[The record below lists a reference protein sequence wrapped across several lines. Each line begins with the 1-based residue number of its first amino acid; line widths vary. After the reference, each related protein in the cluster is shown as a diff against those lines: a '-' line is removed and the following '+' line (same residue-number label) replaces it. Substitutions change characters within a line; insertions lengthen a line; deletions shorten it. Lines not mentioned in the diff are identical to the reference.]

1 MKCSPFS
8 LSTCVLALILFTL
21 MPTTPSISQDFQR
34 IYGTSLDNNFTK
46 VIQHGANFYVLGQDQ
61 PTSGSIPHA
70 TVTRLDANGIHQWT
84 LRLDIPSVWNDA
96 VLTPSG
102 DLFVVG
108 STLPGDATNKSI
120 MGLVT
125 LSGGGNF
132 TWIRTYDV
140 PGREGLSRIVR
151 SPNPQNSSFPYY
163 VLGSQFDANGNAI
176 WDDAILINID
186 ANGTFNWKKR
196 YSSIDDD
203 EFSRDL
209 EVMPNG
215 DLVISGN
222 RGTQGVIYLADNA
235 GTLLG
240 GITPSGISF
249 TYADVAQSSG
259 GGLYAVGNTFPGF
272 TPYLMKYDNNLL
284 PVWDVTI
291 SGLTA
296 INQVWEESSNGGI
309 YVTGRGV
316 YNGLSRAVLLRFT
329 EIANVP
335 TLDWVKYLD
344 NGETTYAGGS
354 TTPLSSNQIAFADGR
369 TPSSGGFGQ
378 VCAFMSVS
386 DLDLVT
392 CMTTEDFTNVL
403 TLSILYDAPNLPPIE
418 FYDFPTG
425 TDIVSAALDWQE
437 EDACTGSPCNA
448 DFIITQ
454 VGNCGHYQV
463 TNTSTGVSPFTY
475 TWCNGS
481 SFQDLDVQ
489 LPCGP
494 HTFCL
499 TITDA
504 EGCTSSYTESITVT
518 DNVPPIAR
526 CALPFGVVL
535 DANCTYTLTP
545 AQVDGGS
552 SDNCQIQSLSVS
564 PAVLNGC
571 GVFPVTLTVTDWCG
585 NTSTCATEIQTI
597 EDVPPVIRCPSNQIL
612 TTGNSN
618 CTLIVNGIQWTTLTD
633 NCSTPTVTYAVTGA
647 TNTTGTGNASGL
659 TFNQGLS
666 MVTYTATDACGNT
679 SSCSFTI
686 KVVCVCNCVNNL
698 VLNPGFIDGAVAGNL
713 GTTGH
718 SDHWINYATPQVVP
732 GDSCCDDVSI
742 QMFGWLYNGEAMYQQ
757 NMGFQAGHHYK
768 VSFCARFVPNNSYGN
783 NVSFGFTGANGNI
796 LPFQCTSGCE
806 NIGSSPQIFNSN
818 WASYTLPVW
827 TPTQNWDRLYI
838 RTFNTLAQKS
848 WGRIDNIC
856 VQEVNRPCCTDEEE
870 FVANMRNAVTFSFD
884 ESTQE
889 GICTIGH
896 LPECDSIA
904 FIDWGDGHIDIGP
917 FGGNT
922 VRRNKFLDH
931 LLARI
936 QFQGYEYNAEI
947 EPDDTCFAH
956 LFEDSIDVYSLDT
969 CMCNSFAELFI
980 RSPRGEYSQLVD
992 CGEPPFALT
1001 CLPAGESYTVT
1012 GLINC
1017 TGDQCA
1023 DETVIEWTLSGPGG
1037 LYVGSALAYPYFY
1050 IELLQTSLSQPG
1062 LYTLSLNGECGIG
1075 GCPCEIQFT
1084 IDCPSACPCTQEDID
1099 ELSSAI
1105 DRSFARVMR
1114 PDYGCNVQFSP
1125 IAISGC
1131 ETVEWY
1137 LDDTEGVPI
1146 GSSDGSQPFTYTF
1159 DESGTYTIIMEVTRK
1174 KDDGSTCDKQMRS
1187 REITVTC
1194 QPMPDC
1200 VITDIENPSFNIGA
1214 QAGGINSGG
1223 ISAGWNGIS
1232 GEPEIIEGED
1242 GSSDGWTIRL
1252 TGNLDTADVLSRI
1265 ESICL
1270 DKATGRFSTSV
1281 KGSKSNTDDR
1291 VISST
1296 LKVLL
1301 GRGWSFPPTFSIRLN
1316 SCEGMDCYELAS
1328 VPLPLTDS
1336 AEWFNVEIPYDLSD
1350 WLALDSCN
1358 DFSGVLVRPIIFVT
1372 NVFGSN
1378 QGGEEVY
1385 SVAQLDN
1392 ICFNGII
1399 VGIEDV
1405 EDIQDFRIY
1414 PNPNNGDFTI
1424 ELATPAK
1431 QEMSMVI
1438 MSLTGQHLFEKQAV
1452 SGNGTQTIEANYLPG
1467 GMYFLQMISNG
1478 RMISVDKFVKQ

>member
-1 MKCSPFS
+1 M
-8 LSTCVLALILFTL
+8 
-21 MPTTPSISQDFQR
+21 
-34 IYGTSLDNNFTK
+34 
-46 VIQHGANFYVLGQDQ
+46 
-61 PTSGSIPHA
+61 
-70 TVTRLDANGIHQWT
+70 
-84 LRLDIPSVWNDA
+84 
-96 VLTPSG
+96 LTPSG

-120 MGLVT
+120 MGLVS
-125 LSGGGNF
+125 LSGGGSF
-132 TWIRTYDV
+132 TWLRTYDV

-151 SPNPQNSSFPYY
+151 SPNPQSSSFPYY

-186 ANGTFNWKKR
+186 TNGTFNWKKR
-196 YSSIDDD
+196 YASIDDD

-209 EVMPNG
+209 EVLPNG
-215 DLVISGN
+215 DLIIAGN
-222 RGTQGVIYLADNA
+222 RGTQGVLYLADNTGA
-235 GTLLG
+235 LIG
-240 GITPSGISF
+240 GIAPSGFAF
-249 TYADVAQSSG
+249 TYADIAQSSSG
-259 GGLYAVGNTFPGF
+259 GGYAVGNTFPGF

-284 PVWDVTI
+284 TVWDATI

-296 INQVWEESSNGGI
+296 ISQVWEESSNGGI
-309 YVTGRGV
+309 YVTGRSV

-335 TLDWVKYLD
+335 SLDWVKFLD
-344 NGETTYAGGS
+344 NGETSYSGGS
-354 TTPLSSNQIAFADGR
+354 TTLLSSSQIAFADGR
-369 TPSSGGFGQ
+369 VPSSGGFGQ
-378 VCAFMSVS
+378 VCAFLSVS

-392 CMTTEDFTNVL
+392 CMTSEDFTDIL

-448 DFIITQ
+448 DFIITPI
-454 VGNCGHYQV
+454 GDCGHYQV

-489 LPCGP
+489 LTCGP

-585 NTSTCATEIQTI
+585 NTNTCTTMIQTI
-597 EDVPPVIRCPSNQIL
+597 EDVPPVIRCPQNQIL
-612 TTGNSN
+612 TTGASD
-618 CTLIVNGIQWTTLTD
+618 CTLVVNGIQWTTLTD
-633 NCSTPTVTYAVTGA
+633 NCSSPTATYTVTGA
-647 TNTTGTGNASGL
+647 TSASGNGDASGL

-666 MVTYTATDACGNT
+666 VVTYTAIDACGNT

-698 VLNPGFIDGAVAGNL
+698 VLNPGFIQGAVAGNL

-718 SDHWINYATPQVVP
+718 SDHWINYTTPQVVP

-742 QMFGWLYNGEAMYQQ
+742 QMFGWLYNGEAIYQQ
-757 NMGFQAGHHYK
+757 GMGFQAGHQYK
-768 VSFCARFVPNNSYGN
+768 ISFCARFVPNNSYGN

-796 LPFQCTSGCE
+796 LPFQCTTGCE

-827 TPTQNWDRLYI
+827 TPAQNWDRLYI

-856 VQEVNRPCCTDEEE
+856 VQEVNRPCCADEEE

-889 GICTIGH
+889 GICTIGN
-896 LPECDSIA
+896 LPECDSVA
-904 FIDWGDGHIDIGP
+904 FIDWGDGNIDVGP
-917 FGGNT
+917 FGSNT
-922 VRRNKFLDH
+922 VRRNRFLDH

-936 QFQGYEYNAEI
+936 QFQGYEYDAEI
-947 EPDDTCFAH
+947 NPNDTCFAH
-956 LFEDSIDVYSLDT
+956 LFEDSLDVFSLDT
-969 CMCNSFAELFI
+969 CLCNSFAEVFI
-980 RSPRGEYSQLVD
+980 RGPRGEYSQLVD
-992 CGEPPFALT
+992 CGEPPFALS

-1023 DETVIEWTLSGPGG
+1023 DETVIEWTLNGPGG
-1037 LYVGSALAYPYFY
+1037 TNSGTSNAIPYFSITFPPAY
-1050 IELLQTSLSQPG
+1050 LAQPG
-1062 LYTLSLNGECGIG
+1062 LYILSLNGQCGIQ

-1084 IDCPSACPCTQEDID
+1084 VDCPSPCPCTPESIAAFRTTK
-1099 ELSSAI
+1099 ETVMAS
-1105 DRSFARVMR
+1105 RVMR
-1114 PDYGCNVQFSP
+1114 FQQGCNVIFSP
-1125 IAISGC
+1125 NDLSGC
-1131 ETVEWY
+1131 ESVEWF
-1137 LDDTEGVPI
+1137 LNDTLGTPI
-1146 GSSDGSQPFTYTF
+1146 GASEGNDPFSYDF
-1159 DESGTYTIIMEVTRK
+1159 LESGTYTVVAEITKK
-1174 KDDGSTCDKQMRS
+1174 KDDGGKCDKLMKTQQV
-1187 REITVTC
+1187 TVTC
-1194 QPMPDC
+1194 LPPPICAEGSLD
-1200 VITDIENPSFNIGA
+1200 NPAFDIGA
-1214 QAGGINSGG
+1214 HAGGLNSGG
-1223 ISAGWNGIS
+1223 TSRGWNAVA
-1232 GEPEIIEGED
+1232 GEPEVIEGTE
-1242 GSSDGWTIRL
+1242 GSADGWTML
-1252 TGNLDTADVLSRI
+1252 LSGNIDTAGILSLS

-1270 DKATGRFSTSV
+1270 DKGVGLFSTTV
-1281 KGSKSNTDDR
+1281 KSGKSNSSDR
-1291 VISST
+1291 RSPGI
-1296 LKVLL
+1296 LKVFL
-1301 GRGWSFPPTFSIRLN
+1301 GRGWSFPPSFSVRN
-1316 SCEGMDCYELAS
+1316 PCEGIDCYELAS
-1328 VPLPLTDS
+1328 VPLPFTDS
-1336 AEWFNVEIPYDLSD
+1336 SEWFEVQIPYDLRD
-1350 WLALDSCN
+1350 WIALDSCN
-1358 DFSGVLVRPIIFVT
+1358 DFSDVLIRPVIFVT
-1372 NVFGSN
+1372 NDYGSN
-1378 QGGEEVY
+1378 QGADQTFSYAE
-1385 SVAQLDN
+1385 LDN
-1392 ICFNGII
+1392 VCFNGTI
-1399 VGIEDV
+1399 VSVDDPSRQESI
-1405 EDIQDFRIY
+1405 RIF
-1414 PNPNNGDFTI
+1414 PNPTNGSLTV
-1424 ELATPAK
+1424 ELKSPALSA
-1431 QEMSMVI
+1431 MMLRVA
-1438 MSLTGQHLFEKQAV
+1438 SLTGQVVLEVQMEPGKFIHTLK
-1452 SGNGTQTIEANYLPG
+1452 TNYLPEG
-1467 GMYFLQMISNG
+1467 LYFLQMISNG
-1478 RMISVDKFVKQ
+1478 QMVSMNKFVKQ

>member
-1 MKCSPFS
+1 MKCSPFHS
-8 LSTCVLALILFTL
+8 STYSLILIL
-21 MPTTPSISQDFQR
+21 LSISFSSKLSAQDFQR
-34 IYGTSLDNNFTK
+34 LYGTSLDNNFTK
-46 VIQHGANFYVLGQDQ
+46 VIQHGSNYYVLGQDQ
-61 PTSGSIPHA
+61 PAIGSIPHA

-84 LRLDIPSVWNDA
+84 LSLALPSIWNDA

-120 MGLVT
+120 MGLVS
-125 LSGGGNF
+125 LSGGGSF
-132 TWIRTYDV
+132 TWLRTYDV
-140 PGREGLSRIVR
+140 PGREGPSRIVR
-151 SPNPQNSSFPYY
+151 SPNPQSSSFPYY

-196 YSSIDDD
+196 YASIDDD

-209 EVMPNG
+209 EVLPNG
-215 DLVISGN
+215 DLIIAGN
-222 RGTQGVIYLADNA
+222 RGTQGVLYLADNTGA
-235 GTLLG
+235 LIG
-240 GITPSGISF
+240 GIAPSGFAF
-249 TYADVAQSSG
+249 TYADIAQSSSG
-259 GGLYAVGNTFPGF
+259 GGYAVGNTFPGF

-284 PVWDVTI
+284 TVWDATI

-296 INQVWEESSNGGI
+296 ISQVWEESSNGGI
-309 YVTGRGV
+309 YVTGRSV

-335 TLDWVKYLD
+335 SLDWVKFLD
-344 NGETTYAGGS
+344 NGETSYSGGS
-354 TTPLSSNQIAFADGR
+354 TTLLSSSQIAFADGR
-369 TPSSGGFGQ
+369 VPSSGGFGQ
-378 VCAFMSVS
+378 VCAFLSVS

-392 CMTTEDFTNVL
+392 CMTSEDFTDIL

-448 DFIITQ
+448 DFIITPI
-454 VGNCGHYQV
+454 GDCGHYQV

-489 LPCGP
+489 LTCGP

-518 DNVPPIAR
+518 DNLPPIAR

-545 AQVDGGS
+545 AQIDGGS
-552 SDNCQIQSLSVS
+552 VDNCQIQSLSVS
-564 PAVLNGC
+564 PAVLTGC

-585 NTSTCATEIQTI
+585 NTSTCTTEIQTI

-618 CTLIVNGIQWTTLTD
+618 CTLVVNGIQWTTLTD
-633 NCSTPTVTYAVTGA
+633 NCSTPTVTYTVSGA
-647 TNTTGTGNASGL
+647 TSATGNGDASGL

-666 MVTYTATDACGNT
+666 LITYTAIDACGNT
-679 SSCSFTI
+679 SSCSFTV
-686 KVVCVCNCVNNL
+686 KVVCVCNCLNNL
-698 VLNPGFIDGAVAGNL
+698 VQNSGFVEGALAGNL

-718 SDHWINYATPQVVP
+718 ADDWFPYATPQVVP

-742 QMFGWLYNGEAMYQQ
+742 QMFGWLYNGEALYQQ

-796 LPFQCTSGCE
+796 LPFQCTSSCE

-827 TPTQNWDRLYI
+827 TPTQNWDRMYI

-856 VQEVNRPCCTDEEE
+856 VQEINRPCCTDEEE

-889 GICTIGH
+889 GICTIGN

-904 FIDWGDGHIDIGP
+904 FIDWGDGHIDVGP
-917 FGGNT
+917 FGSNT
-922 VRRNKFLDH
+922 VRRNRFLNH

-936 QFQGYEYNAEI
+936 QFQGNEYDAEI
-947 EPDDTCFAH
+947 DPNDTCFAH
-956 LFEDSIDVYSLDT
+956 LFEDSIDVFSLDT
-969 CMCNSFAELFI
+969 CLCNSFAEVFI
-980 RSPRGEYSQLVD
+980 RGPRDTYNQLVD

-1023 DETVIEWTLSGPGG
+1023 DETVIEWTLNGPGG
-1037 LYVGSALAYPYFY
+1037 TNSGTSYANPYFTITLPPAY
-1050 IELLQTSLSQPG
+1050 VAQPG
-1062 LYTLSLNGECGIG
+1062 LYSLSLNGQCGIQ

-1084 IDCPSACPCTQEDID
+1084 VDCPSPCPCTPE
-1099 ELSSAI
+1099 AI
-1105 DRSFARVMR
+1105 AEFRKERDTLLAQIMR
-1114 PDYGCNVQFSP
+1114 YQQGCNVIFSP
-1125 IAISGC
+1125 IGLSGC
-1131 ETVEWY
+1131 ESLEWF
-1137 LDDTEGVPI
+1137 LNDTLGAPI
-1146 GSSDGSQPFTYTF
+1146 GTSEGNDPFAF
-1159 DESGTYTIIMEVTRK
+1159 DFLESGTYTVVVEVTKK
-1174 KDDGSTCDKQMRS
+1174 KDDGGKCDKLKRTQQV
-1187 REITVTC
+1187 TVTC
-1194 QPMPDC
+1194 LPALACAEGDL
-1200 VITDIENPSFNIGA
+1200 DNPAFDIGA
-1214 QAGGINSGG
+1214 HPGGLNSGG
-1223 ISAGWNGIS
+1223 TSKGWNAVA
-1232 GEPEIIEGED
+1232 GEPEVIDGTEG
-1242 GSSDGWTIRL
+1242 SADGWTML
-1252 TGNLDTADVLSRI
+1252 LSGNIDTAAILSLS

-1270 DKATGRFSTSV
+1270 DKGVGLFRSTV
-1281 KGSKSNTDDR
+1281 KSSKSN
-1291 VISST
+1291 SSERRSPGT
-1296 LKVLL
+1296 LKVFL
-1301 GRGWSFPPTFSIRLN
+1301 GRGWSFPPSFSVRN
-1316 SCEGMDCYELAS
+1316 PCEGIDCYELAS
-1328 VPLPLTDS
+1328 VPLPYTDS
-1336 AEWFNVEIPYDLSD
+1336 SEWFEIQIPYDLRD
-1350 WLALDSCN
+1350 WIALDSCN
-1358 DFSGVLVRPIIFVT
+1358 DFSDVLIRPVIFIT
-1372 NVFGSN
+1372 NDFGSN
-1378 QGGEEVY
+1378 QGAEQTFSYAE
-1385 SVAQLDN
+1385 LDN
-1392 ICFNGII
+1392 VCFNGTI
-1399 VGIEDV
+1399 VSVDDPARQENI
-1405 EDIQDFRIY
+1405 RIF
-1414 PNPNNGDFTI
+1414 PNPTNGSLTI
-1424 ELATPAK
+1424 EMKSPALSA
-1431 QEMSMVI
+1431 MMLRI
-1438 MSLTGQHLFEKQAV
+1438 ASLTGQVVLEVQMEPGKLIHTVK
-1452 SGNGTQTIEANYLPG
+1452 TNYLPEG
-1467 GMYFLQMISNG
+1467 VYFLQMISDG
-1478 RMISVDKFVKQ
+1478 QMVSVNKFVKH